1 MSLLGSDEPVSFVLL
16 EGGTRARSATGGLT
30 KIVGHHE
37 LRWRGLARRTNGG
50 TGVRQESVFFGRFRN
65 QLAAH
70 FAGRTPSPL
79 ELALAFPGNEG
90 AKADSLI

>member
-50 TGVRQESVFFGRFRN
+50 TGVRQESVFSAVIDSAPP
-65 QLAAH
+65 AAH
-70 FAGRTPSPL
+70 FAGQTPSPL
-79 ELALAFPGNEG
+79 EPGFAFPGNVRKG
-90 AKADSLI
+90 